1 MLKAI
6 ADGNAARYVGGRAK
20 VIPGPGYLKE
30 FQFGHC
36 RPMRQRYLAADDNIR
51 LNSQRLER
59 IDRVF
64 ARIPF

>member
-1 MLKAI
+1 
-6 ADGNAARYVGGRAK
+6 
-20 VIPGPGYLKE
+20 
-30 FQFGHC
+30 
-36 RPMRQRYLAADDNIR
+36 MRQRYLAADDNIR